1 MRWARRLW
9 LCTVVRGGRKRR
21 RGWSHP
27 LASVQTGVASCLRE
41 GAQDGRRL
49 ESKGPLAR
57 DRKARMPTATKKTT
71 KAAPAKGKKA
81 AASAAGDTSSG
92 ASAQA
97 SAQAG
102 AGANRVLKKY
112 PNRRLYD
119 TRTSSYITLVDVKT
133 MVLSAEAFEV
143 RDAKTGEDLTRSIL
157 LQIILEEESGGV
169 PMFSTLMLEQLIRF
183 YGHSMQGLMGT
194 MLEKNLGAFAEMQ
207 GRILDQGRG
216 LYDPKHLTPEA
227 WTQFLSGQAPQ
238 LQNMMTGYLEQ
249 SRALF
254 EQMQRGGGL
263 FPGMAGMPG
272 MPGFSSPKK

>member
-1 MRWARRLW
+1 
-9 LCTVVRGGRKRR
+9 
-21 RGWSHP
+21 
-27 LASVQTGVASCLRE
+27 
-41 GAQDGRRL
+41 
-49 ESKGPLAR
+49 
-57 DRKARMPTATKKTT
+57 MPTTPKTT
-71 KAAPAKGKKA
+71 SKTPSAKGEKAASGKGAKATASSRAKA
-81 AASAAGDTSSG
+81 AGPAVERQAAG
-92 ASAQA
+92 A
-97 SAQAG
+97 AG
-102 AGANRVLKKY
+102 AEASGCRILKKY

-119 TRTSSYITLVDVKT
+119 TRTSSYITLVDVKA
-133 MVLSAEAFEV
+133 MVLAAEAFEV

-207 GRILDQGRG
+207 SRILDQGRG

-254 EQMQRGGGL
+254 EKMQRGGGL
-263 FPGMAGMPG
+263 FSGMPG
-272 MPGFSSPKK
+272 MPSFSSPKK